1 MLATNALPAPSA
13 DRAFYSGL
21 AVLCAVSTAVA
32 VIDLVVIRRRMTEE
46 RRWHR

>member
-1 MLATNALPAPSA
+1 MLATNALPVPSA

-32 VIDLVVIRRRMTEE
+32 VIDLVAIRRRMTEE